1 MMALAHNVGGI
12 NHSNYNTRQQI
23 LDCTDPI
30 SFDGI
35 YRNVYEN
42 QDILKNKSGIF
53 FVMGN
58 YVGKDNQF
66 DLHNVPRLE
75 TYCTWEE
82 INDMVFKYNFEIGW
96 HTWSHPDLTT
106 LSEEDILKEITPPIP
121 MDTFAYPYGRYS
133 DKVIE
138 LVKRVGYKK
147 AFSVTQGATDIN
159 TRDYNYKIFRRYI

>member
-1 MMALAHNVGGI
+1 MVLAHNIGGI

-30 SFDGI
+30 GFDGI

-42 QDILKNKSGIF
+42 QDVLENKSGIF

-58 YVGKDNQF
+58 YIGKDNQF
-66 DLHNVPRLE
+66 DLPNVPRLE

-82 INDMVFKYNFEIGW
+82 INEMVSKYDFEIGW

-106 LSEEDILKEITPPIP
+106 LTEDEIMKEITPPFP
-121 MDTFAYPYGRYS
+121 MDTFAYPYGRYN
-133 DKVIE
+133 E
-138 LVKRVGYKK
+138 LVINCVKRIGYKK
-147 AFSVTQGATDIN
+147 AYSVTQGSTNPSETDY
-159 TRDYNYKIFRRYI
+159 TYKLFRDYIR